1 MAAIEP
7 VRKDINRKNKIKA
20 YSPSL
25 RLWHWANTIVISGSL
40 ITVLI
45 NSTVL
50 DEHANAGFIKD
61 ELQKSGG
68 SVTADQTR
76 SLAGTLSDKVW
87 AVHIYFGYFLAAL
100 LLFRIILE
108 FFQLADQKL
117 IRKMKTA
124 YKDYFIIKKQVK
136 LARHELVVKLTYLLF
151 YLVLLIMVITGLTL
165 AFKDQLHF
173 SRSLMGTV
181 KNIHGFCMYLVIA
194 FIIVHIAGVFMAERD
209 ESPGIVS
216 DMING
221 GGEGNHKS

>member
-1 MAAIEP
+1 MVAIEP
-7 VRKDINRKNKIKA
+7 VRKDIDHPGKVKE

-25 RLWHWANTIVISGSL
+25 RLWHWANTIVVSGSL
-40 ITVLI
+40 VTVLI

-50 DEHANAGFIKD
+50 DENANAGFIKD

-68 SVTADQTR
+68 SVTAEQTR
-76 SLAGTLSDKVW
+76 NLAGTLSDKVW

-100 LLFRIILE
+100 LLFRLILE
-108 FFQLADQKL
+108 FFQVADQKL

-124 YKDYFIIKKQVK
+124 YRDYFIIKKQVK

-151 YLVLLIMVITGLTL
+151 YLVLIIIAMTGLTL
-165 AFKDQLHF
+165 AFRYQLHF
-173 SRSLMGTV
+173 SRSFMGTIR
-181 KNIHGFCMYLVIA
+181 NIHGFCMYLVIA
-194 FIIVHIAGVFMAERD
+194 FIIVHVAGVFMAERD

-221 GGEGNHKS
+221 GGGRSRKS

>member
-7 VRKDINRKNKIKA
+7 VRKDINRQNKIKE

-25 RLWHWANTIVISGSL
+25 RLWHWANTIVVSGSL

-68 SVTADQTR
+68 SVTAEQTR
-76 SLAGTLSDKVW
+76 NLAGTLSDKVW
-87 AVHIYFGYFLAAL
+87 AVHIYFGYCLAAL
-100 LLFRIILE
+100 LLFRLILE
-108 FFQLADQKL
+108 LFQLTDQKL

-124 YKDYFIIKKQVK
+124 YKDCFIIKKKVK
-136 LARHELVVKLTYLLF
+136 LARHEFVVKLTYVLF
-151 YLVLLIMVITGLTL
+151 YLVLVIMAVTGLTL
-165 AFKDQLHF
+165 AFRDQLHF
-173 SRSLMGTV
+173 SRSFMGAV
-181 KNIHGFCMYLVIA
+181 RNIHGFCMYLVIA
-194 FIIVHIAGVFMAERD
+194 FIIVHIAGVFMAEQD
-209 ESPGIVS
+209 DSPGIVS

-221 GGEGNHKS
+221 GGDVGRKS

>member
-7 VRKDINRKNKIKA
+7 VRKDINHPNKVKE

-25 RLWHWANTIVISGSL
+25 RLWHWANTVVISGSL

-50 DEHANAGFIKD
+50 DEGANAGFIKD

-68 SVTADQTR
+68 AVTADQTR
-76 SLAGTLSDKVW
+76 SVAASLSDKVW

-100 LLFRIILE
+100 LLFRLILE

-117 IRKMKTA
+117 TRKMKTA
-124 YKDYFIIKKQVK
+124 YRDCFIVKKQLK
-136 LARHELVVKLTYLLF
+136 LARHELVVKLTYTLF
-151 YLVLLIMVITGLTL
+151 YLVLIVMVITGLTL
-165 AFKDQLHF
+165 AFRDQLHF
-173 SRSLMGTV
+173 SRSLIGNV

-194 FIIVHIAGVFMAERD
+194 FIIVHVAGVFMAERD

-221 GGEGNHKS
+221 GGGRSHKS